1 MIKYFI
7 AFIAMAVC
15 MMALDFAWLNLV
27 AKGMYQ
33 HGIGHLMAAEP
44 NVAAA
49 LVFYVVYVTGLMVF
63 AVAPFR
69 AQAGWRKT
77 LTTAA
82 MLGFLIY
89 ASYDLTNLALL
100 RDWPVGMSLVDI
112 AWGTLL
118 SVAAAAVGRKILVS
132 FPA

>member
-1 MIKYFI
+1 
-7 AFIAMAVC
+7 
-15 MMALDFAWLNLV
+15 
-27 AKGMYQ
+27 
-33 HGIGHLMAAEP
+33 
-44 NVAAA
+44 
-49 LVFYVVYVTGLMVF
+49 MVF